1 MGDIDKIADKIVY
14 EIDKAVREVQENVQR
29 KWKKDWKPR
38 AQTWQQ
44 NRTTRDFQSAA
55 NRFRKVPAGLSDLA
69 NEGSCVMRYMSAY
82 ALKAWAFFFGLG
94 GLIIVVDNSMPQNK
108 SDWQQVSIGLCLLI
122 AAQLIWWA
130 GRRVQKSADRKKYAK
145 DQHRLLRLAREKE
158 GNLTVLEAATDG
170 RMTAERA
177 EEILRELAVRGH
189 VEVRVSDSGMM
200 VYHFPEIARWDE
212 KNWAKPVDEL

>member
-1 MGDIDKIADKIVY
+1 MGDIDKIADKIVH
-14 EIDKAVREVQENVQR
+14 EIDKAVREVQENVQK

-44 NRTTRDFQSAA
+44 TRTARDFQSAT
-55 NRFRKVPAGLSDLA
+55 NRFRKVPTRLSDLA
-69 NEGSCVMRYMSAY
+69 DEGSCAMRYLFAY
-82 ALKAWAFFFGLG
+82 GLKGWAFLLGLG
-94 GLIIVVDNSMPQNK
+94 GLIVAASAISKGSP
-108 SDWQQVSIGLCLLI
+108 DWEQLSVGLSLLV
-122 AAQLIWWA
+122 AAQIAWW
-130 GRRVQKSADRKKYAK
+130 GGHRVHKAADKKSYGK
-145 DQHRLLRLAREKE
+145 DQQRLLRLAREKE

-189 VEVRVSDSGMM
+189 VEVRVSESGMM
-200 VYHFPEIARWDE
+200 VYHFPEIARWEE